1 MAFILEQK
9 MHPILIQ
16 DGNFRHNTSKL
27 EKVRDETMEE
37 TTNGLSFDLLKKRW
51 NVFSENRILS
61 HAHFWSL
68 FRWNI
73 TERCCGSL
81 NWMIH

>member
-1 MAFILEQK
+1 MAFILKQK

-16 DGNFRHNTSKL
+16 DRNFRHNTSKL

-37 TTNGLSFDLLKKRW
+37 TANGLSFDLFKERC

-68 FRWNI
+68 YNT
-73 TERCCGSL
+73 TEQCLCKS
-81 NWMIH
+81 NWMTH